1 MKLIINAD
9 DAGIDPARNAG
20 IFECIDHG
28 VVTSISV
35 IVGQTGWNDV
45 LSRLKAKVRSNLS
58 VGLHF
63 NLTSGKPLASEHK
76 TLVAPDGKFFNKN
89 ELLHKTNASGI
100 DEREVIRE
108 LTAQL
113 AALRKEIIEPT
124 HVDGHNH
131 VHILPGVREGFLKME
146 LSDLWVRL
154 PWERRK
160 NVLDPKN
167 EPPELINN
175 DTQKYIQVM
184 NFYSMAAR
192 RIWGNKFRYTDD
204 FGGTQVTWQVTLS
217 AFKDAVSGL
226 KGDVCELMC
235 HPGDKPDNF
244 SGPFSKLKEREI
256 EKEILTSNQ
265 FKLFLTDKRIE
276 VVSFNDGG

>member
-9 DAGIDPARNAG
+9 DAGIDPARNVG

-28 VVTSISV
+28 VVSSISV
-35 IVGQTGWNDV
+35 IVGQAGWQDV
-45 LSRLKAKVRSNLS
+45 LSRLKNKPRPNLS

-63 NLTSGKPLASEHK
+63 NLTAGNPLVSGHK
-76 TLVAPDGKFFNKN
+76 TLAAPDGKFLNKN
-89 ELLHKTNASGI
+89 DLLQKANSGSI

-113 AALRKEIIEPT
+113 AALSKEGIEPT
-124 HVDGHNH
+124 HIDGHNH

-146 LSDLWVRL
+146 LSNLWVRL
-154 PWERRK
+154 PWERSK
-160 NVLDPKN
+160 EVLDPHN

-175 DTQKYIQVM
+175 DTQRYIKVM

-192 RIWGNKFRYTDD
+192 QIWGNKFRYTDD

-217 AFKDAVSGL
+217 AFKAAVSGL
-226 KGDVCELMC
+226 KGDICELMC
-235 HPGDKPDNF
+235 HPGGKPDNL
-244 SGPFSKLKEREI
+244 SGPFSKVKERQLERDVLASA
-256 EKEILTSNQ
+256 EFS
-265 FKLFLTDKRIE
+265 LFLKASNI
-276 VVSFNDGG
+276 SPQPFSKN